1 MTAKAILRTALA
13 SATLCVA
20 CHGADSVATLNLKPE
35 VTVRGGALTLG
46 QLLDVKTD
54 DAGLAKMIEAI
65 PIGKAPFPGRVRLI
79 GAETIRIRLLYE
91 GIDPRL
97 VTFNGGHVKV
107 RTDAIKL
114 SSKEIVNRAIDFAR
128 KLLPFTHDDVDIVV
142 VRAPQDAVIP
152 KGEAKPT
159 LKVSQSGSSKPW
171 GKTQFIVRVIV
182 GDEEVL
188 RAPVF
193 LDIKVFGNVAVTLA
207 DIRRGEGFTDTNVGL
222 RRMDITHSSKT
233 MSTVDSFLGKKAG
246 RPIRAFT
253 PLTHT
258 MLARTGPV
266 MRRGDLVTMLVEEA
280 GLRIIAQA
288 QVVEDGR
295 VGQTVRVRN
304 LRSKRDAYGRVVDAR
319 TVRVIF

>member
-1 MTAKAILRTALA
+1 MTARAILRAAFA
-13 SATLCVA
+13 SATLCVV
-20 CHGADSVATLNLKPE
+20 CHGANSVATLKLKPE

-46 QLLDVKTD
+46 QLLDVKAD
-54 DAGLAKMIEAI
+54 DAGLAKTIAAI
-65 PIGKAPFPGRVRLI
+65 PIGRAPFPGRVRLI
-79 GAETIRIRLLYE
+79 GAETIRIRLLYD

-97 VTFNGGHVKV
+97 ITFDGGHVKV
-107 RTDAIKL
+107 RTDAVKL
-114 SSKEIVNRAIDFAR
+114 SSKEMVDKAIDFAR

-207 DIRRGEGFTDTNVGL
+207 DIKRGETFTNANVGL
-222 RRMDITHSSKT
+222 KRMDITHSPRT
-233 MSTVDSFLGKKAG
+233 MGTVESFLGKQAG
-246 RPIRAFT
+246 RPIRAFS
-253 PLTHT
+253 PLTHA
-258 MLARTGPV
+258 MLARTAPV
-266 MRRGDLVTMLVEEA
+266 MRRGDLVTMLVERA
-280 GLRIIAQA
+280 GLRIVAQA

-304 LRSKRDAYGRVVDAR
+304 LRSRRDAYGRVVDAR